1 MEAWN
6 LSRHLIGDS
15 KEEFM
20 RWSLLAAVS
29 VSPLVMFSFAGL
41 GGAQTPEGIR
51 VSGPVVHE
59 NLAVYFIHGKS
70 APGRVPLTLEE
81 AMAKGVVK
89 VRETGN
95 VNQLEIENLGK
106 EEVFVQSGDIV
117 KGGKQD
123 RTLMVSLLL
132 PSQSGSIPIAS
143 FCVEQGRWS
152 ARGREDVKSFS
163 TASAAVP
170 SREMKIAM
178 KAPLPTPPTAA
189 EPDPTQAPVGAA
201 AIDSRVRHARP
212 ASSRTAYAV
221 ASAGASETSVR
232 QQQVWENVRKTQ
244 AALAERV
251 GAPVRSAQS
260 ASSLQLALESEKLV
274 DAQKGYVKAL
284 KAAGESAD
292 DIIGYVFAISGELN
306 SADVYTSN
314 GLFRK
319 MWAKLLH
326 ASAIEAIGHRNDP
339 AVAAPAIEAVTAF
352 LAAAE
357 AGKSSEKPLNA
368 GVRLETREGEK
379 AYFFETA
386 RAASPSAPAAWVHR
400 NYLAK

>member
-1 MEAWN
+1 
-6 LSRHLIGDS
+6 
-15 KEEFM
+15 M

-29 VSPLVMFSFAGL
+29 VSPFVMFSFAGL

-51 VSGPVVHE
+51 VSGPVAHE

-70 APGRVPLTLEE
+70 APGKVPLTLEE

-117 KGGKQD
+117 KGGQQD
-123 RTLMVSLLL
+123 RTLMVSLVL
-132 PSQSGSIPIAS
+132 PAQSGSIPIAS

-163 TASAAVP
+163 TAAAAVP
-170 SREMKIAM
+170 SKEMKLAI
-178 KAPLPTPPTAA
+178 KAPLPAAQAADPSA
-189 EPDPTQAPVGAA
+189 EPVLSTARIAGAG
-201 AIDSRVRHARP
+201 
-212 ASSRTAYAV
+212 
-221 ASAGASETSVR
+221 SAASETGVR
-232 QQQVWENVRKTQ
+232 QQQVWEGVSKTQ
-244 AALAERV
+244 AKLAARV

-260 ASSLQLALESEKLV
+260 ASSLQLALENEKLIDV
-274 DAQKGYVKAL
+274 QRSYVKAL
-284 KAAGESAD
+284 KAAGEKGD
-292 DIIGYVFAISGELN
+292 DIIGYVFAINGELN
-306 SADVYTSN
+306 SADVYASN

-319 MWAKLLH
+319 MWTKLLN
-326 ASAIEAIGHRNDP
+326 ASAIEAIGHRNEP
-339 AVAAPAIEAVTAF
+339 AAAPPAIEAVTAF

-368 GVRLETREGEK
+368 GVRLETREAEK

-386 RAASPSAPAAWVHR
+386 RAASPSAPVSWVHR
-400 NYLAK
+400 NYLTK